1 MLNAPLNKINNN
13 IFNSGL
19 IVLLMGTSAL
29 EIFLLGTPVALRQV

>member
-13 IFNSGL
+13 IF
-19 IVLLMGTSAL
+19 LLMGTSAL